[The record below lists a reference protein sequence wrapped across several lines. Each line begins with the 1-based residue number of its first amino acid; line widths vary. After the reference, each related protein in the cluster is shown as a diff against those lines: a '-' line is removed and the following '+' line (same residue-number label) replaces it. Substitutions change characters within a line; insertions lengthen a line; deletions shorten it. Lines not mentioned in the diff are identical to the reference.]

1 MGSIPTLSSMEL
13 SPVPANVPGT
23 SLNRKYAMYAIRL
36 RQVVTEEGYTS
47 NVLVHILQMI
57 VRNRELFFSSR

>member
-1 MGSIPTLSSMEL
+1 
-13 SPVPANVPGT
+13 
-23 SLNRKYAMYAIRL
+23 MYAIRL